1 MKVAQR
7 KGVLLA
13 SLHLL
18 LMIMAGCVSVPRE
31 HLSRSIGTQELSD
44 HVHFLAQPALK
55 GRKPRTWESA
65 TARRYLK
72 SRFEAYGLVPW
83 ADRKG
88 YEQSFGFGTN
98 VIGILPGSD
107 PSLADEIVVVTAH
120 YDHVGKTKKG
130 VLLGACDNASGV
142 AALLEIAEQLSMRPD
157 RPRRSV
163 CFASFDCEEQ
173 FTLGS
178 FVFTCQEDFD
188 PSKIAAVVNIDL
200 LGRDFLDV
208 VPDSLFVVGTE
219 RCPQMRAKILQ
230 AGAENGLKVLPVG
243 TDIVGPR
250 GDHVAF
256 ETMEIPVLF
265 FTSGLNKDYHKPT
278 DTADKIAYPKMN
290 RSTALIAKTIESLA
304 NADQI
309 ERLTKQTHGDKNEL
323 LTLIHVLEAVRSDP
337 NKAGLV
343 ARKQEEVPKL
353 LAEAQSLLSD
363 TGYTRKSR
371 QRFALKTIETLLPGL
386 TAAGH
391 ATDRDA
397 NGLLIMN
404 ELYSSHRKV
413 LTEGYRE
420 VVRHILRNKP
430 GLFGEVEFKRK
441 VYDVGEDELSFVEM
455 PDGQYQLDIILMEAR
470 FNYQIKAF
478 LFRSGFFSFGFGSR
492 FMDFLGSEDQVTD
505 YCLLEWRKNLT
516 DRSYSQAWTHILK
529 TVTGKDHGTTYDD
542 WMRWRL
548 QKHDFAEEKQWLQS
562 LVEGDNMKLAGVT
575 IGSLLESD
583 EMKLVEAAGSDCPN
597 RDTPTVQELQAII
610 RDPNASPG
618 ALTSAVWRVDKDMGK
633 EGLLTLVGVLDDER
647 PSTARMEQPRF
658 MDESYPF
665 ANHRLAVQS
674 RKWWKKQ
681 PKVITIADDAQMRLK
696 FLTKQNFDKDAKA
709 WRKWIRA
716 HVK

>member
-1 MKVAQR
+1 
-7 KGVLLA
+7 
-13 SLHLL
+13 
-18 LMIMAGCVSVPRE
+18 
-31 HLSRSIGTQELSD
+31 
-44 HVHFLAQPALK
+44 LAQPALK

-72 SRFEAYGLVPW
+72 SRFEAYGLLPW

-98 VIGILPGSD
+98 VIGVLPGSD
-107 PSLADEIVVVTAH
+107 PNLADEIVVVTAH
-120 YDHVGKTKKG
+120 YDHVGKTKQG
-130 VLLGACDNASGV
+130 LLLGACDNASGV
-142 AALLEIAEQLSMRPD
+142 AALLEIAEQLSMRSD
-157 RPRRSV
+157 RPRRPV

-178 FVFTCQEDFD
+178 FVFTCQKDFD
-188 PSKIAAVVNIDL
+188 PSKIAAVINIDL

-219 RCPQMRAKILQ
+219 PYPQMQAEILQ
-230 AGAENGLKVLPVG
+230 AGAENRLKVLPVG

-290 RSTALIAKTIESLA
+290 RSCALIAETIESLA
-304 NADQI
+304 NADRI
-309 ERLTKQTHGDKNEL
+309 ERPAEQIHGDKEEIQ
-323 LTLIHVLEAVRSDP
+323 TLIHVLEAVRSDP

-363 TGYTRKSR
+363 TGYTRKNR
-371 QRFALKTIETLLPGL
+371 QRFAQRTIETLLPGL

-391 ATDRDA
+391 TMGEDA

-420 VVRHILRNKP
+420 VVRHVLQNRP
-430 GLFGEVEFKRK
+430 GLFGKVEFKRK
-441 VYDVGEDELSFVEM
+441 VYDVGEDEFSFVEA

-492 FMDFLGSEDQVTD
+492 FMNFLGSKDQVTD

-516 DRSYSQAWTHILK
+516 DKSYSQAWTHILK
-529 TVTGKDHGTTYDD
+529 TVTDEDHGATYDD
-542 WMRWRL
+542 WIRWRL
-548 QKHDFAEEKQWLQS
+548 QKHDLADEKQWLLS

-575 IGSLLESD
+575 RGSLLESG
-583 EMKLVEAAGSDCPN
+583 EMKLVEVAGGNSPKK
-597 RDTPTVQELQAII
+597 DTPTLRELQAII

-618 ALTSAVWRVDKDMGK
+618 ALTSAVWSVDKDMGK
-633 EGLLTLVGVLDDER
+633 EGLLTLVGVLDDQR
-647 PSTARMEQPRF
+647 PSAGYMEQPRF

-665 ANHRLAVQS
+665 ANHRLVEQS

-681 PKVITIADDAQMRLK
+681 PKVMTIADYARIKLK
-696 FLTKQNFDKDAKA
+696 LLTEQNFGKDAKA